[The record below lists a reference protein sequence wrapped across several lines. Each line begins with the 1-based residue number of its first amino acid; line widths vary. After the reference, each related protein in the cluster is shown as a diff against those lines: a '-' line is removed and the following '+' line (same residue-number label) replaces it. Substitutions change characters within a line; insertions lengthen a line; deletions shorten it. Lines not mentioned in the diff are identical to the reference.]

1 MVLTLLIDLDDT
13 LLGNAMEVFIPVYL
27 EALGRHLADEIP
39 PKIMVASMLD
49 STQMMFSNEN
59 PAQTLKETFDLH
71 FFPSI
76 GIAET
81 SLRTQIED
89 FYNTSFSSLQK
100 YTQYRPTALQFINT
114 AINRGYRIGIAT
126 NPVFPKTAIVQRL
139 NWAGFPEDE
148 FHFALVPSYET
159 FHFAKPD
166 PAYFAEF
173 LTRLGW
179 PEGPILMVGND
190 LEHDIMGSGLLGI
203 PSFWIN
209 KTGQSSP
216 TNSHE
221 PSGRGDL
228 DDVHPWLAG
237 RNLDELIPDFNKPTA
252 MKAILRGVPAG
263 LSTILTDVGL
273 GKWSFQPE
281 NNGWSLTEILCHL
294 RDV

>member
-49 STQMMFSNEN
+49 STHMMFSNEN

-126 NPVFPKTAIVQRL
+126 NPVFPK
-139 NWAGFPEDE
+139 
-148 FHFALVPSYET
+148 
-159 FHFAKPD
+159 
-166 PAYFAEF
+166 
-173 LTRLGW
+173 LGW
-179 PEGPILMVGND
+179 V
-190 LEHDIMGSGLLGI
+190 S
-203 PSFWIN
+203 
-209 KTGQSSP
+209 
-216 TNSHE
+216 
-221 PSGRGDL
+221 
-228 DDVHPWLAG
+228 
-237 RNLDELIPDFNKPTA
+237 
-252 MKAILRGVPAG
+252 
-263 LSTILTDVGL
+263 
-273 GKWSFQPE
+273 
-281 NNGWSLTEILCHL
+281 
-294 RDV
+294 